1 MKKSTLLLLFILSLA
16 VGGVHADPVGPDAV
30 KELYERVKSTI
41 EHPTPENPFYLE
53 AENRHKVE
61 SGEAVLVFPQQIND
75 IADTLSSPNSWCEI
89 LPLHINVK
97 ACTYSKSSNVMT
109 IYLGRKFYQDPED
122 AYQLEYNFSTIKQD
136 DYFAFV
142 AVAEEGPLGTSDYH
156 IEFEVIPVA
165 GKSFGR
171 IHVSDHQSW
180 ISSKAMHIYL
190 STKGADKQGIKVVG
204 HDEQGHPIYSKGE
217 SAVAERN
224 LLRYYFA
231 FAAYFDSA
239 TEPDANKRHEKQM
252 KYWYDQTEKF
262 PQLHEISREEYLDEK
277 RRERVNQIA
286 LQNKRSQ

>member
-1 MKKSTLLLLFILSLA
+1 MKILIILPVLLLSLTG
-16 VGGVHADPVGPDAV
+16 GGVGADPVGPDAV

-41 EHPTPENPFYLE
+41 EHHTPENPFYLE
-53 AENRHKVE
+53 AENKHRVE
-61 SGEAVLVFPQQIND
+61 SGEAALMFPQNISE
-75 IADTLSSPNSWCEI
+75 IADALSSLKSWCEI

-97 ACTYSKSSNVMT
+97 ACTYSKSSDVMT

-122 AYQLEYNFSTIKQD
+122 AYQLDYKFETIKRD

-156 IEFEVIPVA
+156 IEFEVIPV
-165 GKSFGR
+165 GDQSFGR

-180 ISSKAMHIYL
+180 LSSKAMHVYL

-204 HDEQGHPIYSKGE
+204 HDELGNLIYSKGE

-231 FAAYFDSA
+231 FAAFFDSA
-239 TEPDANKRHEKQM
+239 AETDVDKRHENQLS
-252 KYWYDQTEKF
+252 YWYNQTEQF

-277 RRERVNQIA
+277 RRERVNQVA
-286 LQNKRSQ
+286 LQNKQDQ